1 MVSGDFDTMKHEL
14 IAGTLL
20 TFFTCGV
27 ALAAEPVQPLQ
38 RFGDAPA
45 PQRARAPF
53 GERFTLETNETVVFI
68 GQANFVR
75 EQKSG
80 ALETL
85 LASNFREK
93 QPRFRW
99 MAWEADTVYEQWRD
113 MNFGSWASQLEW
125 SGASVVVAQFGQMEA
140 LDGPAKIDDFIRAYG
155 QLLNQFATQTKRL
168 VLISPMP
175 FEKPPTEHIP
185 DLTSRNGDVK
195 RYAEAIRK
203 LAQER
208 GAVFI
213 DLSAEPAGGSRRA
226 ARMTDNGIHLTQ
238 DGLRV
243 IGGRIAEAL
252 GVREGFRSAS
262 ASRDALRDAVIEKNR
277 LWFDCWRPAN
287 WPFAYGDRT
296 WAEFGKPNP
305 FAPELKDEFAQF
317 KSLIA
322 TADARIHAL
331 ARGESVAPMPA
342 PALPKSEAESI
353 SPEQERA
360 SFKMANGYEV
370 NLFASEADG
379 VVKPIQMAWDE
390 RGRLWV
396 SCIPTYPQITPGA
409 KPADFVMVC
418 EDTDGDGRADK
429 FTKFAE
435 GLNMPQGL
443 ELGDGGVY
451 VCNGTELLHLRDTN
465 GDGHADERRVVASG
479 FGTGDTHQL
488 INSLG
493 YGPDGTLWFSQG
505 LHIISRLE
513 TPWGISQLHKSG
525 VWRMNPRTLRFDG
538 FFNEAKAGHNCWGIA
553 FDDFGQVFHKSG
565 DRPDGYY
572 TVPGMMRLS
581 DPAEYHP
588 IGSLFQT
595 NPKTTALD
603 IVGTKHLPDEAQGC
617 AVIAGFMGSVIE
629 LHRFRD
635 DGSGFKTE
643 QLPRLLTSTNDAFRP
658 VDVSVGP
665 DGAIYVADW
674 FNKIIGHYQASYRD
688 PRRDKTQGRIWR
700 ITAKNRPLV
709 KQPNLASMKPGALLE
724 QLRSPERWTRFQAKR
739 LLFNLPSKE
748 ALKSADAWV
757 KSLSKDAAT
766 DLLLLELIG
775 VFQAHEA
782 VRPELLSR
790 LLHSTDPRVRAYG
803 TRVIGTWAERLP
815 DPLTLLRERIRD
827 ENPRVRLEAIV
838 ACSYVPSP
846 RAIEVAT
853 EAMDKPRDRFIDYAL
868 GNCVRALRAQWQPA
882 LDAKQLAFGSNDTH
896 VAFVLEHSAP
906 APAEHPGE
914 RVYKYLCLN
923 CHQPGGGGLPG
934 IYPPLAGSEW
944 VTGESSALIKMLL
957 HGVRGPMTVAG
968 KPYNNFMPPSGLSD
982 RQIADVL
989 SWTRSRFSG
998 GAPNVTVDEVKKL
1011 RAASKSRA
1019 APWTVDELS
1028 TLSNP

>member
-1 MVSGDFDTMKHEL
+1 MLS
-14 IAGTLL
+14 LL
-20 TFFTCGV
+20 PFLMSPSFGADKV
-27 ALAAEPVQPLQ
+27 EPLR

-45 PQRARAPF
+45 PAR
-53 GERFTLETNETVVFI
+53 ERPAFAGQFVLETNETIAFI

-80 ALETL
+80 ELEAL
-85 LASNFREK
+85 LASHFAEK

-113 MNFGSWASQLEW
+113 MNFGSWAGQLEW
-125 SGASVVVAQFGQMEA
+125 SGASVVVAQYGQMEA
-140 LDGPAKIDDFIRAYG
+140 LDGAAKIDDFIRAYAK
-155 QLLNQFATQTKRL
+155 LLDQISTQTKRL

-185 DLTSRNGDVK
+185 DLTSRNGDVR
-195 RYAEAIRK
+195 RYAGAIRK

-213 DLSAEPAGGSRRA
+213 DLSAEPAGGSRQAR
-226 ARMTDNGIHLTQ
+226 RMTDNGIHLTEE
-238 DGLRV
+238 GLRV

-252 GVREGFRSAS
+252 GVRAGLRPAS
-262 ASRDALRDAVIEKNR
+262 VSRDALREAVIEKNR

-296 WAEFGKPNP
+296 WADFGKPNP

-317 KSLIA
+317 KPLIA
-322 TADARIHAL
+322 SADARIHAL
-331 ARGESVAPMPA
+331 ARGESFAPLPA
-342 PALPKSEAESI
+342 TVPPKSEAEFV
-353 SPEQERA
+353 SPELERA
-360 SFKMANGYEV
+360 AFKMAEGYDV

-379 VVKPIQMAWDE
+379 VIKPIQMAWDE

-409 KPADFVMVC
+409 RPADYVMIC

-429 FTKFAE
+429 FTRFAE

-443 ELGDGGVY
+443 ELGDGGLY

-465 GDGHADERRVVASG
+465 DDGRADERRVLASG
-479 FGTGDTHQL
+479 FGMGDTHQL

-513 TPWGISQLHKSG
+513 SPWGISQLHKSG
-525 VWRMNPRTLRFDG
+525 LWRMNPRTLRFDG
-538 FFNEAKAGHNCWGIA
+538 FFNGAKAGHNCWGIA

-572 TVPGMMRLS
+572 SVPGMMRLS

-603 IVGTKHLPDEAQGC
+603 IVGTRHLPDEAQGC

-658 VDVSVGP
+658 VDVNVGP

-688 PRRDKTQGRIWR
+688 PKRDKTQGRIWR

-709 KQPNLASMKPGALLE
+709 KQPNLASMKADALLE

-739 LLFNLPSKE
+739 LLFHLPSKDV
-748 ALKSADAWV
+748 LKAGDAWA

-766 DLLLLELIG
+766 DHLLLELIG
-775 VFQAHEA
+775 VYQAHEA
-782 VRPELLSR
+782 VRPELLAR
-790 LLHSTDPRVRAYG
+790 LLKSTDPRVRAYG
-803 TRVIGTWAERLP
+803 TRVVGAWAERLP
-815 DPLTLLRERIRD
+815 DALALLRERIRD
-827 ENPRVRLEAIV
+827 EHPRVRLEAIV

-882 LDAKQLAFGSNDTH
+882 LDAKQLTFGSNDTH
-896 VAFVLEHSAP
+896 IAFVLEHSAP

-914 RVYKYLCLN
+914 RVYKHLCLN
-923 CHQPGGGGLPG
+923 CHQPTGLGLPG
-934 IYPPLAGSEW
+934 IYPPLVKSEW
-944 VTGESSALIKMLL
+944 VEGDSAALVKMLL
-957 HGVRGPMTVAG
+957 HGVRGPMSVGG
-968 KPYNNFMPPSGLSD
+968 KPYDNFMPPSGLSD
-982 RQIADVL
+982 RQIVDVL
-989 SWTRSRFSG
+989 TWLRSRFNNS
-998 GAPNVTVDEVKKL
+998 APPVSLEEVKKV
-1011 RAASKSRA
+1011 RASSQTRT
-1019 APWTVDELS
+1019 APWTTEELS
-1028 TLSNP
+1028 TPSKP